1 MTREPRRM
9 QALFP
14 TNHAMTPRRHFLRTA
29 ALAAFSGTAV
39 SNRAIAASAP
49 RKLKK
54 AIMLGTLSIK
64 GTLVERLQAAKDA
77 GYEGVEAQ
85 GGMNQQEV
93 LDALGKTGLQAASV
107 CCHTHWKQTLTHPDE
122 KTREEGLQGV
132 LQTLR
137 DAKAYG
143 TNSILVVPG
152 VCNEEVPYEVA
163 WERSITQIKKAAPLA
178 RELGVAISI
187 ENVWNNF
194 ILSPLEAVRFL
205 DEIGEPSN
213 VVGWHFDIGNVGR
226 YGWAEQWVKVLGKRI
241 NRIHVKEYDT
251 KKMKEEGT
259 YKGFDV
265 DLTEG
270 TNNWPAIMKALD
282 ETGYTGWAI
291 SEQRGG
297 INPNGLKKL
306 TDAMDKIFAM

>member
-1 MTREPRRM
+1 MISRRS
-9 QALFP
+9 
-14 TNHAMTPRRHFLRTA
+14 FLHSAT
-29 ALAAFSGTAV
+29 LATLSGIAV
-39 SNRAIAASAP
+39 SSLAQAAPKP
-49 RKLKK
+49 RQLKK
-54 AIMLGTLSIK
+54 AIMLGTLGMR
-64 GTLVERLQAAKDA
+64 GTLLERLQAAKDA

-93 LDALGKTGLQAASV
+93 LDVLGKTGLQAASV

-122 KTREEGLQGV
+122 KIREEGLQGV

-152 VCNEEVPYEVA
+152 VCNEEVSYDVA
-163 WERSITQIKKAAPLA
+163 WERSITQIKKAVPLA
-178 RELGVAISI
+178 KELGVAISI

-226 YGWAEQWVKVLGKRI
+226 FGWAEQWIKVLGKRI

-251 KKMKEEGT
+251 KKMKEEGL

-282 ETGYTGWAI
+282 EAGYSGWAI

-297 INPNGLKKL
+297 INPNGLKML
-306 TDAMDKIFAM
+306 TSRMDQIFAM

>member
-1 MTREPRRM
+1 MTNRRS
-9 QALFP
+9 
-14 TNHAMTPRRHFLRTA
+14 FLHSAT
-29 ALAAFSGTAV
+29 LATLSGFAV
-39 SNRAIAASAP
+39 SSLAQTTPKP
-49 RKLKK
+49 RQLKK
-54 AIMLGTLSIK
+54 AIMLGTLSMK
-64 GTLVERLQAAKDA
+64 GTLLERLQAAKDA
-77 GYEGVEAQ
+77 GYEGVEAH

-107 CCHTHWKQTLTHPDE
+107 CCHTHWKQTLTHTDE
-122 KTREEGLQGV
+122 KIREEGLQGV

-152 VCNEEVPYEVA
+152 VCNEEVSYDVA
-163 WERSITQIKKAAPLA
+163 WERSITQIKKAVPLA
-178 RELGVAISI
+178 KELGVAISI

-205 DEIGEPSN
+205 NEIGEPSN

-226 YGWAEQWVKVLGKRI
+226 FGWAEQWIKVLGKRI

-251 KKMKEEGT
+251 KKMKEEGL

-265 DLTEG
+265 DLTQG

-282 ETGYTGWAI
+282 EAGYSGWAI

-297 INPNGLKKL
+297 INPNGLKML
-306 TDAMDKIFAM
+306 TDRMDQIFAM

>member
-1 MTREPRRM
+1 MTSRRS
-9 QALFP
+9 
-14 TNHAMTPRRHFLRTA
+14 FLHS
-29 ALAAFSGTAV
+29 AAFTALSGFAATAP
-39 SNRAIAASAP
+39 AQTAP
-49 RKLKK
+49 KARQLKK
-54 AIMLGTLSIK
+54 AIMLGTLGVK
-64 GTLVERLQAAKDA
+64 GTLLERFQAAKDA

-93 LDALGKTGLQAASV
+93 LDALGKTGLKAASV

-122 KTREEGLQGV
+122 KIREEGLQGV

-143 TNSILVVPG
+143 TDSILVVPG
-152 VCNEEVPYEVA
+152 VCSEEVPYDVA
-163 WERSITQIKKAAPLA
+163 WERSITQIKKAVPLA
-178 RELGVAISI
+178 KELGVAISI

-194 ILSPLEAVRFL
+194 LLSPLEAVRFL
-205 DEIGEPSN
+205 EEIGQPSN

-282 ETGYTGWAI
+282 DVGYSGWAI

-297 INPNGLKKL
+297 INPNGLKML
-306 TDAMDKIFAM
+306 TTAMDKIFAM